1 MCLIRAR
8 VHDAHPLVCAARARR
23 APHAQGDTEKRLG
36 LPVSFGCDRDAFDL
50 PSSQLGFYNFMVQ
63 PLYEAMALL
72 APMQQQLDDLDAMK
86 AHWQAQ
92 KETRAQ

>member
-1 MCLIRAR
+1 M
-8 VHDAHPLVCAARARR
+8 CAARARR